1 MLLQTNFIL
10 ATNLEASNKETINED
25 TIRIY
30 DEVLPGMLNKTA
42 WFKVRKN
49 FLFYKN
55 DFYKKML
62 LYFSFVIP
70 QARIGRL
77 FLNGLLGLKH

>member
-42 WFKVRKN
+42 WFKVRK
-49 FLFYKN
+49 K
-55 DFYKKML
+55 
-62 LYFSFVIP
+62 FSI
-70 QARIGRL
+70 L
-77 FLNGLLGLKH
+77 